1 MECRRG
7 PKCRRAGEWL
17 EVNLGKSVE
26 FNKLIVRQYEP
37 RIKAYKVQ
45 YLAGAEWR
53 EAFIGDNKGEETW
66 TAKFPSAK
74 SNRVRL
80 LIVSCFRMP
89 SIYEMEVYSDPTQ

>member
-45 YLAGAEWR
+45 YLSGTRWR
-53 EAFIGDNKGEETW
+53 DAFIGDNKGDETF
-66 TAKFPSAK
+66 TAKFPSVK
-74 SNRVRL
+74 SDKIRL
-80 LIVSCFRMP
+80 LVVSCIRMP
-89 SIYEMEVYSDPTQ
+89 SIFEMEVYSDIH